1 MSLKFAYTKCYC
13 ARISLIIR
21 WGNEKKEGEIKLTKR
36 NIIIGLD
43 FLLELFR
50 SSEMRMKVT
59 FKRCS
64 LGSNSG
70 FLRNFFKRIGKE
82 KIILISLKFFQKL
95 RITMILGFYFER

>member
-21 WGNEKKEGEIKLTKR
+21 RGNEKKEGEIKLTKR

-50 SSEMRMKVT
+50 NSEMRMKVT

-70 FLRNFFKRIGKE
+70 FLRNFFKRKE

-95 RITMILGFYFER
+95 RITMILGFYFE

>member
-21 WGNEKKEGEIKLTKR
+21 RGNEKKEGEIKLTKR

-70 FLRNFFKRIGKE
+70 FLRNFFKRKE

>member
-21 WGNEKKEGEIKLTKR
+21 RGNEKKEGEIKLTKR

-50 SSEMRMKVT
+50 NSEMRMKVT

-70 FLRNFFKRIGKE
+70 FLRNFFKRKE

>member
-43 FLLELFR
+43 FFLELFR

-70 FLRNFFKRIGKE
+70 FLRNFFKRKE

-95 RITMILGFYFER
+95 RMILGFYFER

>member
-21 WGNEKKEGEIKLTKR
+21 RGNEKKEGEIKLTKR

-50 SSEMRMKVT
+50 NSEMRMKVT
-59 FKRCS
+59 FKKCS

-70 FLRNFFKRIGKE
+70 FLRNFFKRKE

-95 RITMILGFYFER
+95 RITMILGFYFE

>member
-21 WGNEKKEGEIKLTKR
+21 RGNEKKEGEIKLTKR

-50 SSEMRMKVT
+50 NSEMRMKVT
-59 FKRCS
+59 FKKCS

-70 FLRNFFKRIGKE
+70 FLRNFFKRKE